1 MATRLS
7 SQAQAQP
14 QRQRPGFNWG
24 KLAAWVILILLI
36 LITLL
41 PIWIVVKTAF
51 SSQRGL
57 FGTAGSLLPADPT
70 FFNFR
75 RAMGLVG
82 LDEMVASGGS
92 GQTLNF
98 PLYLRN
104 SFIFTGL
111 IVVFQIFFSAMSAYA
126 FARLKFPG
134 RNVIFFLYIAAL
146 MVPGIVL
153 FIPNFVLIRQL
164 GWLGTFQG
172 MVAPYLLMTPFAV
185 FFLRQ
190 FFLSL
195 PLELEEAARLDG
207 ASRFG
212 IFWRIV
218 LPVSQTPLATLA
230 ILTSINMWNEYLW
243 PFLVGRDEN
252 VRVLTVALG
261 IFRSQTPQGV
271 PDWTGMMAGT
281 LLSIIPIFLL
291 LIFLGRRIV
300 DSLAFSG
307 LK

>member
-1 MATRLS
+1 MVST
-7 SQAQAQP
+7 AQP
-14 QRQRPGFNWG
+14 ARQRPGINWG
-24 KLAAWVILILLI
+24 RILAWTILILLLIITI
-36 LITLL
+36 L
-41 PIWIVVKTAF
+41 PFWVVIKTAF
-51 SSQRGL
+51 SSQRAL
-57 FGTAGSLLPADPT
+57 FGSAGSLLPADPT
-70 FFNFR
+70 LFNFR
-75 RAMGLVG
+75 RALGLVG
-82 LDEMVASGGS
+82 LDEMVSAGGS

-98 PLYLRN
+98 PLFLRN
-104 SFIFTGL
+104 SVIFTGL
-111 IVVFQIFFSAMSAYA
+111 IVVFQIFFSAMAAYA

-134 RNVIFFLYIAAL
+134 RNGIFLLYLAAL
-146 MVPGIVL
+146 MIPGIVL

-164 GWLGTFQG
+164 GWLNTFQG

-195 PLELEEAARLDG
+195 PKELEEAARLDG
-207 ASRFG
+207 ASPFG

-218 LPVSQTPLATLA
+218 LPISQTPLATLA
-230 ILTSINMWNEYLW
+230 ILTTINMWNEYFW
-243 PFLVGRDEN
+243 PFLVGREES

-291 LIFLGRRIV
+291 LLFLGRRIV

>member
-1 MATRLS
+1 MATTT
-7 SQAQAQP
+7 AQTVPAATE
-14 QRQRPGFNWG
+14 RPAFPWG
-24 KLAAWVILILLI
+24 KLLAWIVLILLI

-41 PIWIVVKTAF
+41 PIWIVIKTAF
-51 SSQRGL
+51 SSQRSL
-57 FGTAGSLLPADPT
+57 FTAAESLLPSDPT
-70 FFNFR
+70 VFNFR
-75 RAMGLVG
+75 RALGVVG
-82 LDEMVASGGS
+82 LDEMVAAGGS
-92 GQTLNF
+92 GGTLNF

-104 SFIFTGL
+104 SLIFTGT
-111 IVVFQIFFSAMSAYA
+111 VVVCQTFFSAMAAYA

-134 RNVIFFLYIAAL
+134 RDLIFFLFLAAL

-164 GWLGTFQG
+164 GWLNTFQG

-195 PLELEEAARLDG
+195 PKELEEAARLDG
-207 ASRFG
+207 SSAFG

-218 LPVSQTPLATLA
+218 LPISQTPLATLA
-230 ILTSINMWNEYLW
+230 ILTSINMWNDYFW

-252 VRVLTVALG
+252 IRVLTVALG
-261 IFRSQTPQGV
+261 IFRSQTPQGI
-271 PDWTGMMAGT
+271 PDWTGLTAAT
-281 LLSIIPIFLL
+281 LLSIVPIFLL

>member
-1 MATRLS
+1 MATTTAQTAPASTER
-7 SQAQAQP
+7 QAFP
-14 QRQRPGFNWG
+14 WG
-24 KLAAWVILILLI
+24 KLLAWIVLILLI

-41 PIWIVVKTAF
+41 PISIVIKTAF
-51 SSQRGL
+51 SSQRSL
-57 FGTAGSLLPADPT
+57 FTAAESLLPSDPT
-70 FFNFR
+70 VFNFR
-75 RAMGLVG
+75 RALGIVG
-82 LDEMVASGGS
+82 LDEMVAAGGS
-92 GQTLNF
+92 GGTLDF

-104 SFIFTGL
+104 SLIFTGT
-111 IVVFQIFFSAMSAYA
+111 VVVCQIFFSAMAAYA

-134 RNVIFFLYIAAL
+134 RDLIFFLFLAAL

-164 GWLGTFQG
+164 GWLNTFQG

-195 PLELEEAARLDG
+195 PKELEEAARLDG
-207 ASRFG
+207 SSAFG

-218 LPVSQTPLATLA
+218 LPISQTPLATLA
-230 ILTSINMWNEYLW
+230 ILTSINMWNDYFW

-252 VRVLTVALG
+252 IRVLTVALG

-271 PDWTGMMAGT
+271 PDWTGLTAAT

>member
-1 MATRLS
+1 MATTT
-7 SQAQAQP
+7 AQTVPAP
-14 QRQRPGFNWG
+14 LERQTFPWG
-24 KLAAWVILILLI
+24 KLLAWIVLILLI
-36 LITLL
+36 LVTLL

-51 SSQRGL
+51 SSQRSL
-57 FGTAGSLLPADPT
+57 FTAAESLLPSDPT
-70 FFNFR
+70 VFNFR
-75 RAMGLVG
+75 RALGIVG
-82 LDEMVASGGS
+82 LDEMVAAGGS
-92 GQTLNF
+92 GGTLNF

-104 SFIFTGL
+104 TLIFTGT
-111 IVVFQIFFSAMSAYA
+111 VVVCQIFFSAMAAYA

-134 RNVIFFLYIAAL
+134 RDLIFFLFLAAL

-164 GWLGTFQG
+164 GWLNTFQG

-195 PLELEEAARLDG
+195 PKELEEAARLDG
-207 ASRFG
+207 SSAFG

-218 LPVSQTPLATLA
+218 LPISQAPLATLA
-230 ILTSINMWNEYLW
+230 ILTSINMWNDYFW

-252 VRVLTVALG
+252 IRVLTVALG
-261 IFRSQTPQGV
+261 IFRSQTPQGI
-271 PDWTGMMAGT
+271 PDWTGLTAAT
-281 LLSIIPIFLL
+281 LLSIVPIFLL

>member
-1 MATRLS
+1 MATTTAQTVPASTER
-7 SQAQAQP
+7 QAFP
-14 QRQRPGFNWG
+14 WG
-24 KLAAWVILILLI
+24 KLFAWIVLILLI

-41 PIWIVVKTAF
+41 PIWIVIKTAF
-51 SSQRGL
+51 SSQRSL
-57 FGTAGSLLPADPT
+57 FTAAESLLPSDPT
-70 FFNFR
+70 VFNFR
-75 RAMGLVG
+75 RALGIVG
-82 LDEMVASGGS
+82 LDEMVAAGGS
-92 GQTLNF
+92 GGTLNF

-104 SFIFTGL
+104 SLIFTGT
-111 IVVFQIFFSAMSAYA
+111 VVVCQIFFSAMAAYA

-134 RNVIFFLYIAAL
+134 RDLIFFLFLAAL

-153 FIPNFVLIRQL
+153 FIPNFVLVRQL
-164 GWLGTFQG
+164 GWLNTFQG

-195 PLELEEAARLDG
+195 PKELEEAARLDG
-207 ASRFG
+207 TSAFG

-218 LPVSQTPLATLA
+218 LPISQTPLATLA
-230 ILTSINMWNEYLW
+230 ILTSINMWNDYFW

-252 VRVLTVALG
+252 IRVLTVALG
-261 IFRSQTPQGV
+261 IFRSQTPQGI
-271 PDWTGMMAGT
+271 PDWTGLTAAT
-281 LLSIIPIFLL
+281 LLSIVPIFLL

>member
-1 MATRLS
+1 MDT
-7 SQAQAQP
+7 QAQYK
-14 QRQRPGFNWG
+14 PGFNWG
-24 KLAAWVILILLI
+24 KLVAWITLILLI

-41 PIWIVVKTAF
+41 PIWITVKTAF
-51 SSQRGL
+51 SGQRSL
-57 FGTAGSLLPADPT
+57 FGSAASLLPTDPT
-70 FFNFR
+70 LFNFR
-75 RAMGLVG
+75 RALGMVG

-104 SFIFTGL
+104 SFIFTSL

-126 FARLKFPG
+126 FARLRFPG
-134 RNVIFFLYIAAL
+134 RNIIFFLYLSAL

-153 FIPNFVLIRQL
+153 FIPNFVLIQQL
-164 GWLGTFQG
+164 GWLNTFQG

-195 PLELEEAARLDG
+195 PKELEEAARLDG
-207 ASRFG
+207 ASPFG

-218 LPVSQTPLATLA
+218 LPLSQTPLATLA
-230 ILTSINMWNEYLW
+230 ILTTINMWNDYFW
-243 PFLVGRDEN
+243 PFLVGREEN

-271 PDWTGMMAGT
+271 PDWTGLMAGT
-281 LLSIIPIFLL
+281 LLSIVPIFLL

>member
-1 MATRLS
+1 MV
-7 SQAQAQP
+7 AQP
-14 QRQRPGFNWG
+14 QTTTAAPPPRERPGFNWG
-24 KLAAWVILILLI
+24 KLIAWFVLVLLI
-36 LITLL
+36 VITLL
-41 PIWIVVKTAF
+41 PIWIVIKTSL
-51 SSQRGL
+51 SSQRSL
-57 FGTAGSLLPADPT
+57 FSTAGSLLPAEPT
-70 FFNFR
+70 LFNFR
-75 RAMGLVG
+75 RALGLVS

-104 SFIFTGL
+104 SVIFTGL
-111 IVVFQIFFSAMSAYA
+111 IVVFQTFFSAMSAYA
-126 FARLKFPG
+126 FARLRFPG
-134 RNVIFFLYIAAL
+134 RNIIFFLYLSAL

-153 FIPNFVLIRQL
+153 FIPNFVLVRQL
-164 GWLGTFQG
+164 GWLNTMQG

-207 ASRFG
+207 ASPFG

-218 LPVSQTPLATLA
+218 LPISQTPLATLA
-230 ILTSINMWNEYLW
+230 ILTSINMWNDYFW
-243 PFLVGRDEN
+243 PFLVGRDESI
-252 VRVLTVALG
+252 RVLTVALG

-271 PDWTGMMAGT
+271 PDWTGLTAAT
-281 LLSIIPIFLL
+281 LLSIVPIFLL
-291 LIFLGRRIV
+291 LLFLGRRIV

>member
-1 MATRLS
+1 MTTTT
-7 SQAQAQP
+7 QP
-14 QRQRPGFNWG
+14 TTHERRAFPWG
-24 KLAAWVILILLI
+24 KVLAWIVLLLLI
-36 LITLL
+36 FITLF
-41 PIWIVVKTAF
+41 PIWIVIKTAF
-51 SSQRGL
+51 SEQRSL
-57 FGTAGSLLPADPT
+57 FSNASSLLPTNPT
-70 FFNFR
+70 LFNFR
-75 RAMGLVG
+75 RALGLVG

-92 GQTLNF
+92 AGTLNF
-98 PLYLRN
+98 PLFLRN
-104 SFIFTGL
+104 SVVFTGL
-111 IVVFQIFFSAMSAYA
+111 VVVFQIFFSAMAAYA

-134 RNVIFFLYIAAL
+134 RNIIFFLFLSAL

-164 GWLGTFQG
+164 GWLNTMQG
-172 MVAPYLLMTPFAV
+172 MVAPYILMTPFAV

-195 PLELEEAARLDG
+195 PKELEEAARIDG
-207 ASRFG
+207 ASPFG

-230 ILTSINMWNEYLW
+230 ILTSINMWNDYFW
-243 PFLVGRDEN
+243 PFLVGRDES

-261 IFRSQTPQGV
+261 IFRSQTPQGI
-271 PDWTGMMAGT
+271 PDWTGLTAAT

-291 LIFLGRRIV
+291 LVFLGRQIV
-300 DSLAFSG
+300 NSLAFSG

>member
-1 MATRLS
+1 MV
-7 SQAQAQP
+7 AQP
-14 QRQRPGFNWG
+14 QTTTSTPPQREKPGFNWG
-24 KLAAWVILILLI
+24 KLVAWIALILLI

-41 PIWIVVKTAF
+41 PIWIVIKTSL
-51 SSQRGL
+51 SSQRAL
-57 FGTAGSLLPADPT
+57 FSTAGSLLPADPT
-70 FFNFR
+70 LFNFR
-75 RAMGLVG
+75 RALGLVS

-98 PLYLRN
+98 PLFLRN
-104 SFIFTGL
+104 SVIFTGL
-111 IVVFQIFFSAMSAYA
+111 VVVFQIFFSAMSAYA

-134 RNVIFFLYIAAL
+134 RNVIFFLYLSAL

-164 GWLGTFQG
+164 GWLNTFQG

-195 PLELEEAARLDG
+195 PAELEEAARLDG
-207 ASRFG
+207 ASPFG

-218 LPVSQTPLATLA
+218 LPISQTPLATLA
-230 ILTSINMWNEYLW
+230 ILTSINMWNDYFW

-252 VRVLTVALG
+252 IRVLTVALG

-271 PDWTGMMAGT
+271 PDWTGLTAAT

-291 LIFLGRRIV
+291 LLFLGRRIV

>member
-1 MATRLS
+1 MVTQPRSQNRS
-7 SQAQAQP
+7 SIP
-14 QRQRPGFNWG
+14 WG
-24 KLAAWVILILLI
+24 KILAWIALILLI
-36 LITLL
+36 LVTLL
-41 PIWIVVKTAF
+41 PLWIIIKTAF
-51 SSQRGL
+51 SSQRSL
-57 FGTAGSLLPADPT
+57 FSAAGSLLPSDPT
-70 FFNFR
+70 LFNFR
-75 RAMGLVG
+75 RALGLVG
-82 LDEMVASGGS
+82 LDEMVAAGGS

-104 SFIFTGL
+104 TIIFTGL
-111 IVVFQIFFSAMSAYA
+111 IVVFQTFFSAMAAYA

-134 RNVIFFLYIAAL
+134 RNVIFFLYLSAL

-153 FIPNFVLIRQL
+153 FIPNFVLIQQL
-164 GWLGTFQG
+164 GWLNTFQG

-195 PLELEEAARLDG
+195 PVELEEAARLDG
-207 ASRFG
+207 ASPFG

-230 ILTSINMWNEYLW
+230 ILTSIGMWNDYFW
-243 PFLVGRDEN
+243 PFLVGREEST
-252 VRVLTVALG
+252 RVLTVALG
-261 IFRSQTPQGV
+261 IFRSQTPQGI
-271 PDWTGMMAGT
+271 PDWTGLTAAT
-281 LLSIIPIFLL
+281 LLSIVPIFLL
-291 LIFLGRRIV
+291 LLFLGRRIV

>member
-1 MATRLS
+1 MC
-7 SQAQAQP
+7 
-14 QRQRPGFNWG
+14 
-24 KLAAWVILILLI
+24 
-36 LITLL
+36 
-41 PIWIVVKTAF
+41 
-51 SSQRGL
+51 
-57 FGTAGSLLPADPT
+57 
-70 FFNFR
+70 
-75 RAMGLVG
+75 
-82 LDEMVASGGS
+82 
-92 GQTLNF
+92 
-98 PLYLRN
+98 
-104 SFIFTGL
+104 
-111 IVVFQIFFSAMSAYA
+111 QIFFSAMAAYA

-134 RNVIFFLYIAAL
+134 RDLIFFLFLAAL

-164 GWLGTFQG
+164 GWLNTFQG

-195 PLELEEAARLDG
+195 PKELEEAARLDG
-207 ASRFG
+207 SSAFG

-218 LPVSQTPLATLA
+218 LPISQTPLATLA
-230 ILTSINMWNEYLW
+230 ILTSINMWNDYFW

-252 VRVLTVALG
+252 IRVLTVALG
-261 IFRSQTPQGV
+261 IFRSQTPQGI
-271 PDWTGMMAGT
+271 PDWTGLTAAT
-281 LLSIIPIFLL
+281 LLSIVPIFLL

>member
-1 MATRLS
+1 MATTTAQTAPASTER
-7 SQAQAQP
+7 QAFP
-14 QRQRPGFNWG
+14 WG
-24 KLAAWVILILLI
+24 KLLAWIVLILLI

-41 PIWIVVKTAF
+41 PIWIVIKTAF
-51 SSQRGL
+51 SSQRSL
-57 FGTAGSLLPADPT
+57 FTAAESLLPSDPT
-70 FFNFR
+70 VFNFR
-75 RAMGLVG
+75 RALGVVG
-82 LDEMVASGGS
+82 LDEMVAAGGS
-92 GQTLNF
+92 GGTLNF

-104 SFIFTGL
+104 SLIFTGT
-111 IVVFQIFFSAMSAYA
+111 IVVCQIFFSAMAAYA

-134 RNVIFFLYIAAL
+134 RDVIFFLFLAAL

-164 GWLGTFQG
+164 GWLNTFQG

-195 PLELEEAARLDG
+195 PKELEEAARLDG
-207 ASRFG
+207 TSAFG

-218 LPVSQTPLATLA
+218 LPISQTPLATLA
-230 ILTSINMWNEYLW
+230 ILTSINMWNDYFW

-252 VRVLTVALG
+252 IRVLTVALG

-271 PDWTGMMAGT
+271 PDWTGLTAAT

>member
-1 MATRLS
+1 MI
-7 SQAQAQP
+7 AQP
-14 QRQRPGFNWG
+14 QTPTSAQPERERSGFNWG
-24 KLAAWVILILLI
+24 KLVAWLVLILLI

-41 PIWIVVKTAF
+41 PIWIVIKTSL
-51 SSQRGL
+51 SSQRSL
-57 FGTAGSLLPADPT
+57 FSTAGSLLPAEPT
-70 FFNFR
+70 LFNFR
-75 RAMGLVG
+75 RALGLVS

-98 PLYLRN
+98 PLFLRN
-104 SFIFTGL
+104 SVFFTGL
-111 IVVFQIFFSAMSAYA
+111 VVVFQIFFSAMSAYA

-134 RNVIFFLYIAAL
+134 RNVIFFLYLSAL

-164 GWLGTFQG
+164 GWLNTMQG

-195 PLELEEAARLDG
+195 PVELEEAARLDG
-207 ASRFG
+207 ASPFG

-218 LPVSQTPLATLA
+218 MPISQTPLATLA
-230 ILTSINMWNEYLW
+230 ILTSINMWNDYFW

-252 VRVLTVALG
+252 IRVLTVALG

-271 PDWTGMMAGT
+271 PDWTGLTAAT
-281 LLSIIPIFLL
+281 LLSIVPIFLL
-291 LIFLGRRIV
+291 MIFLGRRIV

>member
-1 MATRLS
+1 MATTSAQTVPAPRER
-7 SQAQAQP
+7 QAFP
-14 QRQRPGFNWG
+14 WG
-24 KLAAWVILILLI
+24 KVLAWIVLLLLI
-36 LITLL
+36 LVTLL

-51 SSQRGL
+51 SSQRSL
-57 FGTAGSLLPADPT
+57 FTAAESLLPSDPT
-70 FFNFR
+70 VFNFR
-75 RAMGLVG
+75 RALGVVG
-82 LDEMVASGGS
+82 LDEMVAAGGS
-92 GQTLNF
+92 GGTLNF

-104 SFIFTGL
+104 SLIFTGT
-111 IVVFQIFFSAMSAYA
+111 VVVCQIFFSAMAAYA

-134 RNVIFFLYIAAL
+134 RDLIFFLFLAAL

-153 FIPNFVLIRQL
+153 FIPNFVLVRQL
-164 GWLGTFQG
+164 GWLNTFQG

-195 PLELEEAARLDG
+195 PRELEEAARLDG
-207 ASRFG
+207 SSAFG

-218 LPVSQTPLATLA
+218 LPISQTPLATLA
-230 ILTSINMWNEYLW
+230 ILTSINMWNDYFW

-252 VRVLTVALG
+252 IRVLTVALG
-261 IFRSQTPQGV
+261 IFRSQTPQGI
-271 PDWTGMMAGT
+271 PDWTGLTAAT

>member
-1 MATRLS
+1 MV
-7 SQAQAQP
+7 AQP
-14 QRQRPGFNWG
+14 QTLKQPEHLRPGFNWG
-24 KLAAWVILILLI
+24 KLVAWIVLILLI

-41 PIWIVVKTAF
+41 PIWIVIKTSL
-51 SSQRGL
+51 SSQRTL
-57 FGTAGSLLPADPT
+57 FSTAGSLLPAEPT
-70 FFNFR
+70 LFNFR
-75 RAMGLVG
+75 RALGLVS

-104 SFIFTGL
+104 SVIFTGVV
-111 IVVFQIFFSAMSAYA
+111 VVFQIFFSAMSAYA
-126 FARLKFPG
+126 FARLRFPG
-134 RNVIFFLYIAAL
+134 RNVIFFLYLSAL
-146 MVPGIVL
+146 MIPGIVL

-164 GWLGTFQG
+164 GWLNTFQG

-218 LPVSQTPLATLA
+218 LPISQTPLATLA
-230 ILTSINMWNEYLW
+230 ILTSINTWNDYLW
-243 PFLVGRDEN
+243 PFLVGRDESI
-252 VRVLTVALG
+252 RVLTVALG

-271 PDWTGMMAGT
+271 PDWTGLTAAT

-291 LIFLGRRIV
+291 MIFLGRRII

>member
-1 MATRLS
+1 MVVE
-7 SQAQAQP
+7 P
-14 QRQRPGFNWG
+14 QTTTAAPPRNKRPGFNWG
-24 KLAAWVILILLI
+24 KLVAWIVLILLI
-36 LITLL
+36 VITLL
-41 PIWIVVKTAF
+41 PIWIVIKTSL
-51 SSQRGL
+51 SSQRSL
-57 FGTAGSLLPADPT
+57 FSTAGSLLPAEPT
-70 FFNFR
+70 LFNFR
-75 RAMGLVG
+75 RALGMVS

-98 PLYLRN
+98 PLFLRN
-104 SFIFTGL
+104 SVIFTGL

-134 RNVIFFLYIAAL
+134 RNVIFFLYLSAL

-164 GWLGTFQG
+164 GWLNTMQG

-195 PLELEEAARLDG
+195 PVELEEAARLDG
-207 ASRFG
+207 ASPFG

-218 LPVSQTPLATLA
+218 MPISQTPLATLA
-230 ILTSINMWNEYLW
+230 ILTSINMWNDYFW

-252 VRVLTVALG
+252 IRVLTVALG

-271 PDWTGMMAGT
+271 PDWTGLTAAT
-281 LLSIIPIFLL
+281 LLSIVPIFLL
-291 LIFLGRRIV
+291 MIFLGRRIV

>member
-1 MATRLS
+1 MV
-7 SQAQAQP
+7 AQP
-14 QRQRPGFNWG
+14 QTLKQPERQRPGFSWG
-24 KLAAWVILILLI
+24 KLVAWLVLILLL

-41 PIWIVVKTAF
+41 PIWIVIKTSL
-51 SSQRGL
+51 SSQRSL
-57 FGTAGSLLPADPT
+57 FSTASSLLPAEPT
-70 FFNFR
+70 LFNFR
-75 RAMGLVG
+75 RALGLVS
-82 LDEMVASGGS
+82 LDEMVAAGGS

-104 SFIFTGL
+104 SVIFTGMV
-111 IVVFQIFFSAMSAYA
+111 VVFQIFFSAMSAYA
-126 FARLKFPG
+126 FARLRFPG
-134 RNVIFFLYIAAL
+134 RNVIFFLYLSAL
-146 MVPGIVL
+146 MIPGIVL
-153 FIPNFVLIRQL
+153 FIPNFVLVRQL
-164 GWLGTFQG
+164 GWLNTFQG

-230 ILTSINMWNEYLW
+230 ILTSINTWNDYLW
-243 PFLVGRDEN
+243 PFLVGRDDSI
-252 VRVLTVALG
+252 RVLTVALG

-271 PDWTGMMAGT
+271 PDWTGLTAAT
-281 LLSIIPIFLL
+281 LLSIVPIFLL
-291 LIFLGRRIV
+291 MIFLGRRII

>member
-1 MATRLS
+1 MATTTAQTVPAPLER
-7 SQAQAQP
+7 QAFP
-14 QRQRPGFNWG
+14 WG
-24 KLAAWVILILLI
+24 KVLAWIVLILLI
-36 LITLL
+36 LVTLL
-41 PIWIVVKTAF
+41 PIWIVIKTAF
-51 SSQRGL
+51 SSQRSL
-57 FGTAGSLLPADPT
+57 FTAAESLLPSDPT
-70 FFNFR
+70 VFNFR
-75 RAMGLVG
+75 RALGIVG
-82 LDEMVASGGS
+82 LDEMVAAGGS
-92 GQTLNF
+92 GGTLNF

-104 SFIFTGL
+104 SLIFTGT
-111 IVVFQIFFSAMSAYA
+111 VVVCQIFFSAMAAYA

-134 RNVIFFLYIAAL
+134 RDLIFFLFLAAL

-153 FIPNFVLIRQL
+153 FIPNFVLVRQL
-164 GWLGTFQG
+164 GWLNTFQG

-195 PLELEEAARLDG
+195 PKELEEAARLDG
-207 ASRFG
+207 TSAFG

-218 LPVSQTPLATLA
+218 LPISQTPLATLA
-230 ILTSINMWNEYLW
+230 ILTSINMWNDYFW

-252 VRVLTVALG
+252 IRVLTVALG
-261 IFRSQTPQGV
+261 IFRSQTPQGI
-271 PDWTGMMAGT
+271 PDWTGLTAAT

>member
-1 MATRLS
+1 MI
-7 SQAQAQP
+7 AQP
-14 QRQRPGFNWG
+14 QTPTSAQPERERSGFNWG
-24 KLAAWVILILLI
+24 KLVAWLILILLI

-41 PIWIVVKTAF
+41 PIWIVIKTSL
-51 SSQRGL
+51 SSQRAL
-57 FGTAGSLLPADPT
+57 FSTAGSLLPADPT
-70 FFNFR
+70 LFNFR
-75 RAMGLVG
+75 RALGLVS

-104 SFIFTGL
+104 SFVFTGL
-111 IVVFQIFFSAMSAYA
+111 IVICQIFFSAMAAYA

-134 RNVIFFLYIAAL
+134 RNLIFFLYLAAL
-146 MVPGIVL
+146 MIPNIVL

-164 GWLGTFQG
+164 GWLNTFQG

-207 ASRFG
+207 ASPFG

-218 LPVSQTPLATLA
+218 LPISQTPLATLA
-230 ILTSINMWNEYLW
+230 ILTSINMWNEYFW
-243 PFLVGRDEN
+243 PFLVGRDES

-291 LIFLGRRIV
+291 MIFLGRRIV

>member
-1 MATRLS
+1 MVSTPES
-7 SQAQAQP
+7 T
-14 QRQRPGFNWG
+14 RQRPGISWG
-24 KLAAWVILILLI
+24 RVLAWVALILLVI
-36 LITLL
+36 ITLL
-41 PIWIVVKTAF
+41 PFWVVIKTAF
-51 SSQRGL
+51 SSQRAL
-57 FGTAGSLLPADPT
+57 FGAAGSLLPVDPT
-70 FFNFR
+70 MFNFR
-75 RAMGLVG
+75 RVLGLVG
-82 LDEMVASGGS
+82 LDEIVAAGGS

-98 PLYLRN
+98 LLFLRN
-104 SFIFTGL
+104 SVIFTGL
-111 IVVFQIFFSAMSAYA
+111 IVVFQIFFSAMAAYA

-134 RNVIFFLYIAAL
+134 RNAIFFLYLSAL
-146 MVPGIVL
+146 MIPGIVL

-164 GWLGTFQG
+164 GWLNTFQG

-195 PLELEEAARLDG
+195 PKELEEAARLDG
-207 ASRFG
+207 ASPFG

-218 LPVSQTPLATLA
+218 LPISQTPLATLA
-230 ILTSINMWNEYLW
+230 ILTTITMWNEYFW
-243 PFLVGRDEN
+243 PFLVGREES

-281 LLSIIPIFLL
+281 LVSIVPIFLL
-291 LIFLGRRIV
+291 LLFLGRRIV

>member
-1 MATRLS
+1 MATTT
-7 SQAQAQP
+7 AQAVP
-14 QRQRPGFNWG
+14 ASTERQAFPWG
-24 KLAAWVILILLI
+24 KLLAWIVLILLI
-36 LITLL
+36 LVTLL
-41 PIWIVVKTAF
+41 PIWIVIKTAF
-51 SSQRGL
+51 SSQRSL
-57 FGTAGSLLPADPT
+57 FTAAESLLPSDPT
-70 FFNFR
+70 VFNFR
-75 RAMGLVG
+75 RALGIVG
-82 LDEMVASGGS
+82 LDEMVAAGGS
-92 GQTLNF
+92 GGTLNF

-104 SFIFTGL
+104 SLIFTGT
-111 IVVFQIFFSAMSAYA
+111 VVVCQIFFSAMAAYA

-134 RNVIFFLYIAAL
+134 RDLIFFLFLAAL

-153 FIPNFVLIRQL
+153 FIPNFVLIRQH
-164 GWLGTFQG
+164 GWLNTFQG

-195 PLELEEAARLDG
+195 PRELEEAARLDG
-207 ASRFG
+207 SSAFG

-218 LPVSQTPLATLA
+218 LPISQTPLATLA
-230 ILTSINMWNEYLW
+230 ILTSINMWNDYFW

-252 VRVLTVALG
+252 IRVLTVALG
-261 IFRSQTPQGV
+261 IFRSQTPQGI
-271 PDWTGMMAGT
+271 PDWTGLTAAT
-281 LLSIIPIFLL
+281 LLSIVPIFLL

>member
-1 MATRLS
+1 MVS
-7 SQAQAQP
+7 EPHNHP
-14 QRQRPGFNWG
+14 QSAFNWG
-24 KLAAWVILILLI
+24 KLLAWLALILMI
-36 LITLL
+36 FITLF
-41 PIWIVVKTAF
+41 PIWIAIKTAF
-51 SSQRGL
+51 SGQRSL
-57 FGTAGSLLPADPT
+57 FGAADSLLPVDPT
-70 FFNFR
+70 LFNFR
-75 RAMGLVG
+75 RALGTVG
-82 LDEMVASGGS
+82 LDEMVAGGGS

-104 SFIFTGL
+104 SVIFTGL
-111 IVVFQIFFSAMSAYA
+111 IVVFQIFFSAMAAYA

-134 RNVIFFLYIAAL
+134 RNVIFFLFLSAL

-164 GWLGTFQG
+164 GWLNTFQG

-207 ASRFG
+207 ASSFG

-218 LPVSQTPLATLA
+218 LPISQTPLATLA
-230 ILTSINMWNEYLW
+230 ILTTINMWNDYFW
-243 PFLVGRDEN
+243 PFLVGREEN

-271 PDWTGMMAGT
+271 PDWTGLMAGT
-281 LLSIIPIFLL
+281 LLSIVPIFLL

>member
-1 MATRLS
+1 MTTNT
-7 SQAQAQP
+7 
-14 QRQRPGFNWG
+14 QRVPSASRERNPIPWG
-24 KLAAWVILILLI
+24 KILAWIVLLLLM
-36 LITLL
+36 LITLF
-41 PIWIVVKTAF
+41 PIWIVIKT
-51 SSQRGL
+51 SLSEQRSL
-57 FGTAGSLLPADPT
+57 FTNASSLLPANPT
-70 FFNFR
+70 LFNFR
-75 RAMGLVG
+75 RALGLVS
-82 LDEMVASGGS
+82 LDEIAAVGGS
-92 GQTLNF
+92 VGTLNF
-98 PLYLRN
+98 PLFLRN
-104 SFIFTGL
+104 SVIFTG
-111 IVVFQIFFSAMSAYA
+111 IVVIFQSFFSAMAAYA

-134 RNVIFFLYIAAL
+134 RDVIFFLFLAAL

-164 GWLGTFQG
+164 GWLNTMQG
-172 MVAPYLLMTPFAV
+172 MVAPYVLMTPFAV

-195 PLELEEAARLDG
+195 PKELEEAARIDG
-207 ASRFG
+207 ASPFG

-230 ILTSINMWNEYLW
+230 ILTSINMWNDYFW
-243 PFLVGRDEN
+243 PFLVGRDES

-261 IFRSQTPQGV
+261 IFRSQTPQGI
-271 PDWTGMMAGT
+271 PDWTGLTAAT

>member
-1 MATRLS
+1 MTTNARRIPS
-7 SQAQAQP
+7 APRARNP
-14 QRQRPGFNWG
+14 FPWG
-24 KLAAWVILILLI
+24 KALAWVVLLLLILL
-36 LITLL
+36 TLF
-41 PIWIVVKTAF
+41 PIWIVIKT
-51 SSQRGL
+51 SLSEQRSL
-57 FGTAGSLLPADPT
+57 FTNASSLLPADPT
-70 FFNFR
+70 LFNFR
-75 RAMGLVG
+75 RALGLVG
-82 LDEMVASGGS
+82 LDEMVAAGGS
-92 GQTLNF
+92 AGTLNF

-104 SFIFTGL
+104 SLIFTG
-111 IVVFQIFFSAMSAYA
+111 IVVVFQSFFSAMAAYA

-134 RNVIFFLYIAAL
+134 RDVIFFLFLAAL

-164 GWLGTFQG
+164 GWLNTMQG
-172 MVAPYLLMTPFAV
+172 MVAPYVLMTPFAV

-195 PLELEEAARLDG
+195 PKELEEAARIDG
-207 ASRFG
+207 ASSFG

-230 ILTSINMWNEYLW
+230 ILTSINMWNDYFW
-243 PFLVGRDEN
+243 PFLVGRDES

-261 IFRSQTPQGV
+261 IFRSQTPQGI
-271 PDWTGMMAGT
+271 PDWTGLTAAT
-281 LLSIIPIFLL
+281 LLSIVPIFLL

>member
-1 MATRLS
+1 MASTTAQTVPAPHER
-7 SQAQAQP
+7 QAFP
-14 QRQRPGFNWG
+14 WG
-24 KLAAWVILILLI
+24 KLLAWIVLILLI

-51 SSQRGL
+51 SSQRSL
-57 FGTAGSLLPADPT
+57 FTAAESLLPSDPT
-70 FFNFR
+70 VFNFR
-75 RAMGLVG
+75 RALGVVG
-82 LDEMVASGGS
+82 LDEMVAAGGS
-92 GQTLNF
+92 GGTLNF

-104 SFIFTGL
+104 SLIFTGT
-111 IVVFQIFFSAMSAYA
+111 VVVCQIFFSAMAAYA

-134 RNVIFFLYIAAL
+134 RDAIFFLFLAAL

-164 GWLGTFQG
+164 GWLNTFQG

-195 PLELEEAARLDG
+195 PKELEEAARLDG
-207 ASRFG
+207 TSAFG

-218 LPVSQTPLATLA
+218 LPISQTPLATLA
-230 ILTSINMWNEYLW
+230 ILTSINMWNDYFW

-252 VRVLTVALG
+252 IRVLTVALG
-261 IFRSQTPQGV
+261 IFRSQTPQGI
-271 PDWTGMMAGT
+271 PDWTGLTAAT

>member
-1 MATRLS
+1 MATTTAQTAPASTER
-7 SQAQAQP
+7 QAFP
-14 QRQRPGFNWG
+14 WG
-24 KLAAWVILILLI
+24 KLLAWIVLILLI

-41 PIWIVVKTAF
+41 PIWIVIKTAF
-51 SSQRGL
+51 SSQRSL
-57 FGTAGSLLPADPT
+57 FTAAESLLPSDPT
-70 FFNFR
+70 VFNFR
-75 RAMGLVG
+75 RALGVVG
-82 LDEMVASGGS
+82 LDEMVAAGGS

-104 SFIFTGL
+104 SLIFTGT
-111 IVVFQIFFSAMSAYA
+111 VVVCQIFFSAMAAYA
-126 FARLKFPG
+126 FARLRFPG
-134 RNVIFFLYIAAL
+134 RDLIFFLFLAAL

-164 GWLGTFQG
+164 GWLNTFQG

-195 PLELEEAARLDG
+195 PKELEEAARLDG
-207 ASRFG
+207 TSAFG

-218 LPVSQTPLATLA
+218 LPISQTPLATLA
-230 ILTSINMWNEYLW
+230 ILTSINMWNDYFW

-252 VRVLTVALG
+252 IRVLTVALG

-271 PDWTGMMAGT
+271 PDWTGLTAAT

>member
-1 MATRLS
+1 MVTQPRSQNRS
-7 SQAQAQP
+7 SIP
-14 QRQRPGFNWG
+14 WG
-24 KLAAWVILILLI
+24 KIVAWIALILLI
-36 LITLL
+36 LVTLL
-41 PIWIVVKTAF
+41 PLWIIIKTAL
-51 SSQRGL
+51 SSQRSL
-57 FGTAGSLLPADPT
+57 FSAAGSLLPSDPT
-70 FFNFR
+70 LFNFR
-75 RAMGLVG
+75 RALGLVG
-82 LDEMVASGGS
+82 LDEMVAAGGS

-104 SFIFTGL
+104 TIIFTGL
-111 IVVFQIFFSAMSAYA
+111 IVVFQTFFSAMAAYA

-134 RNVIFFLYIAAL
+134 RNVIFFLYLSAL

-153 FIPNFVLIRQL
+153 FIPNFVLIQQL
-164 GWLGTFQG
+164 GWLNTFQG

-195 PLELEEAARLDG
+195 PVELEEAARLDG
-207 ASRFG
+207 ASPFG

-230 ILTSINMWNEYLW
+230 ILTSIGMWNDYFW
-243 PFLVGRDEN
+243 PFLVGREEST
-252 VRVLTVALG
+252 RVLTVALG
-261 IFRSQTPQGV
+261 IFRSQTPQGI
-271 PDWTGMMAGT
+271 PDWTGLTAAT
-281 LLSIIPIFLL
+281 LLSIVPIFLL
-291 LIFLGRRIV
+291 LLFLGRRIV